1 MVRET
6 NIVHV
11 EPGSELAHLLEETD
25 GAPLRL
31 VMNGVHYVLRRE
43 DEDRPIMSNEE
54 YQRILDE
61 TLGSLSREEGER
73 MLAAIHRAREADSGS
88 SDRR

>member
-6 NIVHV
+6 NIVHL
-11 EPGSELAHLLEETD
+11 EPDSDLAHLLEGVD

-31 VMNGVHYVLRRE
+31 EVNGVHYVLRRE

-54 YQRILDE
+54 YQRIRDE
-61 TLGSLSREEGER
+61 TLGSLSSEEGAR
-73 MLAAIHRAREADSGS
+73 MLAAIYRAGEEDAGAA
-88 SDRR
+88 DRR